1 MWASG
6 GLELEK
12 TWCVW
17 RAVQDLIRDQ
27 LWQALNVSQRNLDRS
42 KNIFGTLRTETCNA
56 VLLGLHVEK
65 KKKIHKKIF
74 LETFEVSLITLPV
87 IINS

>member
-1 MWASG
+1 MV
-6 GLELEK
+6 LEA
-12 TWCVW
+12 
-17 RAVQDLIRDQ
+17 R
-27 LWQALNVSQRNLDRS
+27 SPRS
-42 KNIFGTLRTETCNA
+42 KNIFGSLRTELCNA

-74 LETFEVSLITLPV
+74 LETFLEVSLITFPV